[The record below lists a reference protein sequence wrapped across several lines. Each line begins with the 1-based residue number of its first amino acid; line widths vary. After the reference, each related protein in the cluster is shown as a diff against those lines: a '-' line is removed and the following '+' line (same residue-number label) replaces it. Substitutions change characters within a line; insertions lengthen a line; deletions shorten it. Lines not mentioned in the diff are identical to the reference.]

1 MAGVAKHEA
10 PPAAALSSSLIV
22 TKGQAAPVMPFAPFD
37 GAPEPVTAPVTHPV
51 TPSAEHGDHGAGKR
65 RSRPRAQ
72 TAKTGQTTKTD
83 KPNKKNGAAPGKK
96 RVSLTLRLDPDR
108 FFRLKVFA
116 AHSGQS
122 HQDILHEALES
133 YLGEHAHATAPH
145 CACLEAG
152 AKPGAGWGRI
162 LQIFTGP
169 NGNASNG
176 KALNGKT
183 LNDKTG
189 T

>member
-1 MAGVAKHEA
+1 MAGVARNEA

-22 TKGQAAPVMPFAPFD
+22 TKGQAAPVTSFAAFD
-37 GAPEPVTAPVTHPV
+37 GVSSPVPHPVTSPV
-51 TPSAEHGDHGAGKR
+51 TPSADHGDHGAGKR

-72 TAKTGQTTKTD
+72 TAKAAQTTKTD
-83 KPNKKNGAAPGKK
+83 KPNKKNGAAGAKK

-133 YLGEHAHATAPH
+133 YIGDHAHATAPH

-152 AKPGAGWGRI
+152 AKPDAGWGRI

-169 NGNASNG
+169 NGNAP
-176 KALNGKT
+176 NGKT
-183 LNDKTG
+183 PDGKTG